1 MEVAEKYGPIGK
13 MWLGPYLF
21 VIVTDSNDLEYLMKQ
36 CLSKGSLYDFIKPAF
51 GNGILTAPGM

>member
-21 VIVTDSNDLEYLMKQ
+21 IIISDLDAVEYVMKHSLARGRCSNFLNPHLVMEY
-36 CLSKGSLYDFIKPAF
+36 
-51 GNGILTAPGM
+51 

>member
-21 VIVTDSNDLEYLMKQ
+21 IIISDLDAVEYLMKHS
-36 CLSKGSLYDFIKPAF
+36 LARGSLFKFLEPAF
-51 GNGILTAPGM
+51 GNGILTAPSM